1 MRRSAWIFACL
12 GLLVGPLGC
21 DWLGER
27 DAVRPEVPTVSVQ
40 AFSPQGRVQATQ
52 NIRVVFSEPVVRPER
67 IGQSQVADDV
77 LVVQPQL
84 GGRGRW
90 VTPHIFEMEPDRAL
104 AANTR
109 YSVRV
114 RERTVGPS
122 RRMVGARRFSF
133 HTPLFRVISADTV
146 RVGQSLQVAV
156 ELSHAVRSDDAVG
169 AITLR
174 DADGRVLPARLLGE
188 GLQHILRFAL
198 PADGFDPEEGV
209 QLRVEPTLVPDC
221 GGMALDKAVLMS
233 LFFEPPSSVEARGAD
248 ATSSPEGASIRVRLN
263 VAVDPKMASGFVTL
277 DPPSKL
283 TLHPAHRGLLL
294 KADLQAG
301 QLYRVLLREGMPTAV
316 GSLDRDIELEATM
329 PAMKSSLRFEPEGPF
344 LSATAEALN
353 VAAVNVARL
362 KVRALRI
369 PDRNIAH
376 VDLSMQRE
384 SSSLGTLVAAVSLTG
399 SNVPDA
405 WSRVDIP
412 LSALMKGGPGLYRIE
427 VQDVDRGW
435 VRTRGW
441 LMQRDLLLTAK
452 SGVDYL
458 RARVVGAGGEK
469 PIYGAQVSAY
479 SRTGRR
485 LFAVRSD
492 AQGVAEYRG
501 PLDAEDP
508 VAWLVARKD
517 KRSAYLPMASTRV
530 PLGSQTPGV
539 DAPAFVWTARD
550 YFRPGE
556 RVHAFAVADA
566 SLAGA
571 RWELSGPEGP
581 LSEPVQ
587 GELDVLGLE
596 RVQVELPASAE
607 PGAYVLRL
615 LQPNGGVLGAAA
627 LRVVDLEPSALQVE
641 LTPPKS
647 PAPKA
652 ALPFLVRVAS
662 RFGGSPSG
670 LQVEGRCRY
679 TAVPVVAADARG
691 FTFGAHSE
699 AAFAGT
705 EAEVKAVELDAQ
717 GRASVTCP
725 PPSAATPAGHR
736 VQVELRA
743 SVHEPGAKPVSAVAY
758 VMADVT
764 SKYVGLRHRGG
775 QLEALAVSP
784 SGRAVS
790 DVPLAAR
797 VWALGDPDAEGAQA
811 PQGLVRV
818 EAKSEPKPVVLTF
831 QAPRPGRYRAEVEAN
846 SGRATSLDFWVL
858 TGTAA
863 SSLPHVEV
871 TLPEQSSPVGA
882 KVSAQVDLPFPGRLR
897 VTVERDR
904 VLYTQVFEGASRTM
918 RLQIPVLPAF
928 APNAQVVVQL
938 EGAQGR
944 AYGAAPLYVADVG
957 RRLKVQ
963 VELPK
968 GVTEGRFPIAIKA
981 VGVRGP
987 ARAIV
992 TVVPQERWGARG
1004 DMRRDP
1010 AAHFEKVRGVAMST
1024 HDPLRLSAAPS
1035 AAQQLDLRV
1044 PEPTAPDAP
1053 RRRPAASEAFVSEP
1067 VKISARGFGWL
1078 AARMPAGGGPKR
1090 ITVTV
1095 FDGYAVGVGH
1105 LELERGGGPLLNL
1118 RAPQALV
1125 PQDRVQ
1131 VPLTIENPGRSAL
1144 TVTASAAVRGPLRIA
1159 GAPQVRVTVPPG
1171 QARSV
1176 DFTVEALHAGQ
1187 GAFRATVSDRSGSSE
1202 TSAEVMVR
1210 PATAPDVRGAVSVAK
1225 HNSIAQLAL
1234 PGKIAPSTA
1243 QARLTV
1249 GPGRLHQH
1257 LAAFDALYY
1266 SAIEAPSTATARALA
1281 LMAAPEFAPKG
1292 GPGARTE
1299 LLRDIEAVSASMDA
1313 EGRISLWSGGP
1324 VAHADQAVQ
1333 VGLLLAEGRRSGL
1346 VPSLTWNRAERAMKA
1361 VLRSEGA
1368 DEVRAMAAYALTRAG
1383 IRGVRIPARLSAA
1396 ERSPTTRA
1404 LVAASLLGS
1413 GRTTAGRALLSG
1425 EFGPGATAAHTA
1437 WTLLALASTAP
1448 RHASVAPLLQA
1459 LQEAAQHGRWPTLEA
1474 NAVGLM
1480 ALRSLDRS
1488 APAGRP
1494 YWGSIVVNGQ
1504 RLKRF
1509 NSTRTSVIDSPASDW
1524 TGGVQLSVTGA
1535 GVAQTSLSLRGPSE
1549 PAGSAVQQGL
1559 EVRRRHLQPT
1569 SGEKASTKTALGA
1582 LWATEVEVRAT
1593 RPEAQ
1598 GGTLVRIPI
1607 PSGFT
1612 LEQVWP
1618 TEVPGLVV
1626 PATGVLEQARG
1637 GLRWWVDLGDAP
1649 ARLTFT
1655 MRAVRPGRFQGAPVE
1670 AWHVAEPALQGRTA
1684 PLQWTVQP

>member
-1 MRRSAWIFACL
+1 MRRSAWIFACWVL
-12 GLLVGPLGC
+12 LAGLLGC

-40 AFSPQGRVQATQ
+40 TFTPQGRVQATQ
-52 NIRVVFSEPVVRPER
+52 SIRVVFSEPVVRPER
-67 IGQSQVADDV
+67 IAQAQEADDV
-77 LVVQPQL
+77 LVVQPEL

-133 HTPLFRVISADTV
+133 YTPLFRVISADTV
-146 RVGQSLQVAV
+146 RVDQSLQVAV

-233 LFFEPPSSVEARGAD
+233 LSFEPPNSVEARGAD

-263 VAVDPKMASGFVTL
+263 VNVDPKMAAGFVTV
-277 DPPSKL
+277 DPPSKV
-283 TLHPAHRGLLL
+283 TLHSAHRGLLV
-294 KADLQAG
+294 KADLQPG

-316 GSLDRDIELEATM
+316 GPLDRDIELEARM
-329 PAMKSSLRFEPEGPF
+329 PTMKSSLRFEPEGPF
-344 LSATAEALN
+344 LSATAEALS

-384 SSSLGTLVAAVSLTG
+384 SSSLGTLVAEVSLTG
-399 SNVPDA
+399 SNVQDA

-435 VRTRGW
+435 VRSRGW
-441 LMQRDLLLTAK
+441 LMQRDLLITAK

-458 RARVVGAGGEK
+458 RARVVGAGGAK

-530 PLGSQTPGV
+530 PLGGQSAVV

-581 LSEPVQ
+581 LSEPVEGQ
-587 GELDVLGLE
+587 LDALGLA
-596 RVQVELPASAE
+596 RVNMELPDAAE

-615 LQPNGGVLGAAA
+615 LQPNGGALGASAI
-627 LRVVDLEPSALQVE
+627 RVIDLEPSALQVE
-641 LTPPKS
+641 LTAPEA
-647 PAPKA
+647 PAPRA
-652 ALPFLVRVAS
+652 ALPFSVRVAS
-662 RFGGSPSG
+662 RFGGRPAG
-670 LQVEGRCRY
+670 LKVEGRCRY
-679 TAVPVVAADARG
+679 TAVPVVAADVRG
-691 FTFGAHSE
+691 FTFGADSE

-705 EAEVKAVELDAQ
+705 EAELKPVELDAQ
-717 GRASVTCP
+717 GRASLSCP

-743 SVHEPGAKPVSAVAY
+743 SVHEPGAKAVTAVAQ
-758 VMADVT
+758 VMADVI
-764 SKYVGLRHRGG
+764 SEYVGLRHRGG
-775 QLEALAVSP
+775 QLQALAVSP
-784 SGRAVS
+784 SGRAIS

-797 VWALGDPDAEGAQA
+797 VWALGEPDAEGAQA
-811 PQGLVRV
+811 PRGLVRV
-818 EAKSEPKPVVLTF
+818 EAKSEAQPVVLAF
-831 QAPRPGRYRAEVEAN
+831 QAPRAGRYRAEVEAQ
-846 SGRATSLDFWVL
+846 SGSPTSLDFWVL

-871 TLPEQSSPVGA
+871 TLPERSTPVGA

-918 RLQIPVLPAF
+918 RIQIPVLPAF

-944 AYGAAPLYVADVG
+944 AYGAAPLYVADMG

-968 GVTEGRFPIAIKA
+968 GATEGRFPITIKA
-981 VGVRGP
+981 TGVRGP

-992 TVVPQERWGARG
+992 TVVPQERWGMHG
-1004 DMRRDP
+1004 DQRRDP
-1010 AAHFEKVRGVAMST
+1010 AAHFEQVRGVAMST
-1024 HDPLRLSAAPS
+1024 HDPLRLSAAPRV
-1035 AAQQLDLRV
+1035 AEQLDLRV
-1044 PEPTAPDAP
+1044 REPTAPAAP
-1053 RRRPAASEAFVSEP
+1053 QRRPASSLAFVSEP

-1105 LELERGGGPLLNL
+1105 LELDRGGGPLLNL

-1125 PQDRVQ
+1125 SRDRVQ
-1131 VPLTIENPGRSAL
+1131 VPLTIENPGRRAL
-1144 TVTASAAVRGPLRIA
+1144 TVTASAAVQGPLRIA

-1176 DFTVEALHAGQ
+1176 DFTVEALQAGQ
-1187 GAFRATVSDRSGSSE
+1187 GAFRATVTGRSAASQA
-1202 TSAEVMVR
+1202 SAEVIVR

-1225 HNSIAQLAL
+1225 HNAVAQLAL
-1234 PGKIAPSTA
+1234 PAKLDPSTA

-1249 GPGRLHQH
+1249 GAGHLHQY
-1257 LAAFDALYY
+1257 LPAFDALYY
-1266 SAIEAPSTATARALA
+1266 SALQAPSTATARALA
-1281 LMAAPEFAPKG
+1281 LMAAPEFAPDE
-1292 GPGARTE
+1292 GPGARAE
-1299 LLRDIEAVSASMDA
+1299 LLRDIAVVSAAMDA
-1313 EGRISLWSGGP
+1313 EGRISLWPGGP
-1324 VAHADQAVQ
+1324 VALGDQAVQ
-1333 VGLLLAEGRRSGL
+1333 AGLLMAEGRRSGL
-1346 VPSLTWNRAERAMKA
+1346 VQSLVWNRVQRAMQN
-1361 VLRSEGA
+1361 VLRSDGS

-1383 IRGVRIPARLSAA
+1383 IRAVRIPARLSAPGG
-1396 ERSPTTRA
+1396 SPTTRA

-1425 EFGPGATAAHTA
+1425 EFGPADTAAHTA

-1448 RHASVAPLLQA
+1448 RHGSVVPLLQA
-1459 LQEAAQHGRWPTLEA
+1459 LQSSAQDGRWQTLQA

-1480 ALRSLDRS
+1480 ALRAVDRS
-1488 APAGRP
+1488 RPAGRP
-1494 YWGSIVVNGQ
+1494 YWGSILANGQ

-1509 NSTRTSVIDSPASDW
+1509 NSTRTSVIASPASAW
-1524 TGGVQLSVTGA
+1524 RGGLQLSVTGA
-1535 GVAQTSLSLRGPSE
+1535 GVAQTSLSLRGSSQ

-1569 SGEKASTKTALGA
+1569 SGEKASTSTALGA
-1582 LWATEVEVRAT
+1582 LWAAEIEVRAV
-1593 RPEAQ
+1593 RPDAH

-1607 PSGFT
+1607 PSGFI

-1626 PATGVLEQARG
+1626 PATGVVEQARG
-1637 GLRWWVDLGDAP
+1637 GLRWWVDLRDAP